1 MSIFL
6 DRTKEFFLKK
16 NLWPLLKKHCPWRA
30 LTFLQMIGHLCLCLL
45 TAVEFSD
52 QALLQIFGQ
61 KYICVLRAKGGGGE
75 AASSPD
81 ELTGNR
87 TRESPTV
94 PAGDHSPEEQTL
106 SAGERNGWSRSV
118 SYYFYVNHKYIH
130 LLSGTITQSIVK
142 KIYIFFFSQFANYG
156 RRVRLNIFLYNMI
169 KGVSQNSENI
179 SLFTKPLCRPWGQ
192 KEFFYLCFYSNN
204 IYWPSIYKLYKLY
217 IFVTGLVDS
226 LFLKSS
232 GYLCP
237 S

>member
-6 DRTKEFFLKK
+6 DRTKELFLKK

-130 LLSGTITQSIVK
+130 LLSGTITHSIVK
-142 KIYIFFFSQFANYG
+142 KKKRFFFLNLQIMVVGLDLTYLCIIWLRVFPRTLRTFPSLPNPCVILGVRRNFFTCAFIQTISIGPQFINYINYIFLWQVWWTVYF
-156 RRVRLNIFLYNMI
+156 
-169 KGVSQNSENI
+169 
-179 SLFTKPLCRPWGQ
+179 
-192 KEFFYLCFYSNN
+192 
-204 IYWPSIYKLYKLY
+204 
-217 IFVTGLVDS
+217 
-226 LFLKSS
+226 
-232 GYLCP
+232 
-237 S
+237 